1 LAAVLL
7 AGLALFALALASTG
21 LYSVMAHSVAEP
33 TQEIGVRLALGAR
46 PADVVKLVVRQ
57 GMTFI
62 GVAIGAGLA
71 LAGTRLVGNLLVHIS
86 ASDPLVFVTAPLF
99 LTAIAFAAN
108 YLPARRARHCFR
120 APPATLA

>member
-1 LAAVLL
+1 
-7 AGLALFALALASTG
+7 
-21 LYSVMAHSVAEP
+21 MAHSVAEP